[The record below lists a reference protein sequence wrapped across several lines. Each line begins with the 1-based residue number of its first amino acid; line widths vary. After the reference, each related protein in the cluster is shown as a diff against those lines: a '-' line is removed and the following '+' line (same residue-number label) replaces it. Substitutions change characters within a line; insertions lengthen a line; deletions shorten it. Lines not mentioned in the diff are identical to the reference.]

1 MDPIKPESKPRLSA
15 GLARARQREPEA
27 VKLYLAG
34 LTFDEIA
41 EKLGYSD
48 RSGARKAVHR
58 ALERDVPEVEGLRA
72 KLLADADVV
81 IERLL
86 PLVDREDPDLK
97 ATDRFMR
104 AIDLKARLG
113 GVYRPEAPTVT
124 NNVAI
129 TLTSLEEH
137 GRRQLA
143 ARALPAGSGPSLE
156 LIEAST

>member
-1 MDPIKPESKPRLSA
+1 MAPIKPESKPRLSP

-34 LTFDEIA
+34 FTFDDIA

-72 KLLADADVV
+72 KLLADADVA

-97 ATDRFMR
+97 STEVLLK

-129 TLTSLEEH
+129 TVTSLEEY

-143 ARALPAGSGPSLE
+143 ARGLPPASSSFE